1 MGVYLMQRG
10 KHHRAPPKAKSRK
23 ELKML
28 TESFRGP
35 NRSEQADEFVAK
47 IEAMGGTV
55 YDRYADELAE
65 GPGGWF
71 TVVDYELPE
80 EVDEDEE

>member
-1 MGVYLMQRG
+1 MM
-10 KHHRAPPKAKSRK
+10 
-23 ELKML
+23 

-71 TVVDYELPE
+71 TVVDYELPAE
-80 EVDEDEE
+80 TEDEE